1 MRMQFGTGS
10 TTAVKL
16 GAAPARPKVGPGDG
30 GSMRLVPVV
39 VAVAALA
46 AFARAADAPEGLELD
61 LALTTKGPVQPGEKI
76 EYALSLVNRSKS
88 ATRSVVRPNEGS
100 EAGWREPHVY
110 WTATLAGADGVE
122 RPVAAAPYERVGM
135 FLAQWWKDVAKLA
148 PGESLA
154 VTNMIP
160 LQQAFDLEGDGK
172 LRVVAHYAWD
182 AGKNSRSDPLEGTSP
197 PPADM
202 GGMKG
207 TAPFEIVSK
216 PAEIEVRRA
225 FELVLTAKSVF
236 KVGVAVRLSEIADV
250 RVVSRS
256 AAPLTLD
263 PAAWTATLATD
274 PKDPDPPSQDVV
286 APRRGAKPFDLA
298 PAASTPLFRAGPF
311 AEARDLTLRFEAPGK
326 ARIAVVLERNG
337 GAGPRIRSNWIEVD
351 VAK

>member
-1 MRMQFGTGS
+1 MRTQLGTGPA
-10 TTAVKL
+10 TAVKL
-16 GAAPARPKVGPGDG
+16 GAAPARPKVGPGAG
-30 GSMRLVPVV
+30 GSMRLVPL
-39 VAVAALA
+39 VAVALLA
-46 AFARAADAPEGLELD
+46 VAASAADAPEGLELD

-76 EYALSLVNRSKS
+76 EYTLSLVNRSKA
-88 ATRSVVRPNEGS
+88 ATHSVVRPNEGS
-100 EAGWREPHVY
+100 EAAWREPHVY
-110 WTATLAGADGVE
+110 WTATIVGADGAE
-122 RPVAAAPYERVGM
+122 RPVAAAPFERAGM

-148 PGESLA
+148 PGESLP
-154 VTNMIP
+154 VTCMIP
-160 LQQAFDLEGDGK
+160 LNQALDVQDDGR

-182 AGKNSRSDPLEGTSP
+182 AGKNSRSDPMEGTSP
-197 PPADM
+197 PPADL

-207 TAPFEIVSK
+207 VAPYEIVSK
-216 PAEIEVRRA
+216 AAEIEVRRA
-225 FELVLTAKSVF
+225 FDVVVTAKGAF

-256 AAPLTLD
+256 PAPLTLD

-311 AEARDLTLRFEAPGK
+311 AEARDLTLRFEAPGRT
-326 ARIAVVLERNG
+326 RIAVVLERNG
-337 GAGPRIRSNWIEVD
+337 GAGPRIRSKWIEVD